1 MVKATVEGLLAKLKE
16 KKEDAQIQK
25 ETNQVYMILKHEKRE
40 FPLFVRIMGDGELVQ
55 FMVFF
60 PVALKPQA
68 YNDLARLL
76 HVLNKEIDIPG
87 FGMDEKAKVAFYR
100 CMVPTLDGELPDVFV
115 DGFMRSI
122 EVVCQTF
129 SPVIEAVG
137 FGVATYA
144 ELMKK
149 AEEQMGKVGGETS
162 PPTPQQ
168 RV

>member
-1 MVKATVEGLLAKLKE
+1 MAKVTIEGLLETLRAK
-16 KKEDAQIQK
+16 KKDAQLQK

-40 FPLFVRIMGDGELVQ
+40 FPLFVRIMGEGELVQ
-55 FMVFF
+55 LMVFF
-60 PVALKPQA
+60 PVALKPTA
-68 YNDLARLL
+68 YPDLARLL

-100 CMVPTLDGELPDVFV
+100 CMIPTLDGEMPETFL
-115 DGFMRSI
+115 DGFLRSI

-149 AEEQMGKVGGETS
+149 AEEQMGKGG
-162 PPTPQQ
+162 PPLSPQQ
-168 RV
+168 RA